1 MRIGEIVVVKTGVS
15 GSLHLLEGRL
25 KAAFQQNF
33 QTTLGIFEHGNTKN
47 SPPNP
52 PLLDADRC

>member
-1 MRIGEIVVVKTGVS
+1 MLRSSESSVS
-15 GSLHLLEGRL
+15 
-25 KAAFQQNF
+25 KNF
-33 QTTLGIFEHGNTKN
+33 QTILGIFEHGNTKN

>member
-1 MRIGEIVVVKTGVS
+1 LGGVGVVKTGVS

-33 QTTLGIFEHGNTKN
+33 QTILGIFEYGNTKKQQ
-47 SPPNP
+47 S
-52 PLLDADRC
+52 